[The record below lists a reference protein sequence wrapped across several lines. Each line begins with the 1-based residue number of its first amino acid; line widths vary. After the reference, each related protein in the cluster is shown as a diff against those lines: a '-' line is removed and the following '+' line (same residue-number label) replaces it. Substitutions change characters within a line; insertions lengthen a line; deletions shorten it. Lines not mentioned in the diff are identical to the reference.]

1 MISRLFQFI
10 RYSGVLMLEP
20 WPPIKGRFLHHIETS
35 QLISKGNQ
43 LTEVFRGYENRTS
56 TWKGLINQ
64 ILLNP
69 YDSNNCPNCSRY
81 HIFFSSWEKVLLL
94 KLQGWPCKV
103 FEFLKIQ
110 KSSGQANSLAKR
122 FVWWTGDM
130 KRLHGAL

>member
-1 MISRLFQFI
+1 MTVIIVRIAADIISFFQA
-10 RYSGVLMLEP
+10 G
-20 WPPIKGRFLHHIETS
+20 
-35 QLISKGNQ
+35 
-43 LTEVFRGYENRTS
+43 
-56 TWKGLINQ
+56 
-64 ILLNP
+64 
-69 YDSNNCPNCSRY
+69 
-81 HIFFSSWEKVLLL
+81 KVLLL